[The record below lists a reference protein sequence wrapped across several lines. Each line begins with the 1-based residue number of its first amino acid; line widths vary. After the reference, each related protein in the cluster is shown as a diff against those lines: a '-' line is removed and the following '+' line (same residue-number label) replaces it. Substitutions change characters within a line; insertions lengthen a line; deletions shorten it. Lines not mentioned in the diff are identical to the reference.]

1 LGKALALQLHP
12 ELDRTLLE
20 GWLAA
25 DRNGEVVSTGVSP
38 DELRSAT
45 AELEASAATRIRRL
59 VRGFT
64 DRIVRQP

>member
-1 LGKALALQLHP
+1 VDGATWGHRDRQDG
-12 ELDRTLLE
+12 ELV
-20 GWLAA
+20 A
-25 DRNGEVVSTGVSP
+25 DRNGEVASTGVSP

-45 AELEASAATRIRRL
+45 GEFEASAATRIRRL